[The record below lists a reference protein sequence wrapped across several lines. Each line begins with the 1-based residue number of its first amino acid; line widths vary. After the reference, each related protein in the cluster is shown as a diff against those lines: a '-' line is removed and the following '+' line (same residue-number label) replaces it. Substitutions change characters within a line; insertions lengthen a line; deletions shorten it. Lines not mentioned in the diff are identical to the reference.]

1 MSGFKSIAGGVV
13 GASVAAVAL
22 RVHAI
27 AKQRNA
33 RISEVV
39 LDLPAIL
46 TDDAA
51 RIVDAARHAV
61 DDGRVAAHRAGIE
74 FDEQVAAH
82 ARRTK
87 GNDV

>member
-1 MSGFKSIAGGVV
+1 MTAVRSFAGGLV
-13 GASVAAVAL
+13 GASVAAIAL
-22 RVHAI
+22 RVHAL
-27 AKQRNA
+27 A
-33 RISEVV
+33 RRRDQPISTVI

-46 TDDAA
+46 QEDAS

-61 DDGRVAAHRAGIE
+61 KDGRVAAHRAGIE
-74 FDEQVAAH
+74 FDEQVAAR

>member
-1 MSGFKSIAGGVV
+1 MSSAKGFLGGVL
-13 GASVAAVAL
+13 GASVAAIAL
-22 RVHAI
+22 RVHAV
-27 AKQRNA
+27 ARQRNA
-33 RISEVV
+33 SIGSVV
-39 LDLPAIL
+39 LDLPAVL